1 MSYSPVVY
9 PNAATMSSSAVQHP
23 TYLPDDGTMDD
34 GTMDDG
40 TMDDGTMDDGTM
52 DDGTMDDGHYMD
64 VEEPLST
71 AATYQNPGAAA
82 KPSYEELEHAYN
94 LLHKEASVEISRL
107 TEAYE
112 AQKVVVDKAKKYL
125 KGAMADRQRLHIEN
139 RRLKVKM
146 SKLQEPIQESGDPMV
161 LDMDGDAEVKSANDK
176 AMITEL
182 EDYIGNLQHEYMVL
196 VEKSEEQQ
204 KAAAK
209 DATSR
214 VVAVKLQ
221 MAKEAMVLKK
231 EADDRQKKIEDL
243 DQEVKGLKREVRGL
257 REKDRSQYR
266 RFQERTLKRCQQDYD
281 DCCEQLFQSYHP
293 PTPSPSP
300 PASGS
305 SLATNPITPSSL
317 RPALLSSP
325 LPDGP
330 QTPPTPTPMGKM
342 IRVKEFASM
351 EGALSLAHQAHEG
364 VRESAIATLQQH
376 GVVKGG
382 IKYLNPEVSL
392 ETAYQEHA
400 RVRESAVNKLRELEE
415 MPVHLKDVLGQRGY
429 QRRTQQRVAKKEEA
443 QMMKGA
449 KPKRLSRQ

>member
-9 PNAATMSSSAVQHP
+9 PNAATMSSSAVHHH
-23 TYLPDDGTMDD
+23 TYLP
-34 GTMDDG
+34 
-40 TMDDGTMDDGTM
+40 

-71 AATYQNPGAAA
+71 AATYQNPGTAAT

-94 LLHKEASVEISRL
+94 LLHKEALVEISRL

-161 LDMDGDAEVKSANDK
+161 LDMDDDAEVKSANDK
-176 AMITEL
+176 AMITDL

-204 KAAAK
+204 KAASAQIAEAKASAAK

-281 DCCEQLFQSYHP
+281 DCCEQLFRSYHP

-305 SLATNPITPSSL
+305 SLATNPFTPSSL
-317 RPALLSSP
+317 HPTLLSSP
-325 LPDGP
+325 LLDSP

-342 IRVKEFASM
+342 IRVKECASM

-364 VRESAIATLQQH
+364 VRKSAMATLQQH

-382 IKYLNPEVSL
+382 IKYLSPEVSL
-392 ETAYQEHA
+392 EAAYQEHA

-429 QRRTQQRVAKKEEA
+429 QRRTQQRVAKKE
-443 QMMKGA
+443 
-449 KPKRLSRQ
+449 

>member
-1 MSYSPVVY
+1 MNQSLT
-9 PNAATMSSSAVQHP
+9 PNVIENP
-23 TYLPDDGTMDD
+23 G
-34 GTMDDG
+34 
-40 TMDDGTMDDGTM
+40 
-52 DDGTMDDGHYMD
+52 
-64 VEEPLST
+64 T
-71 AATYQNPGAAA
+71 AAT

-161 LDMDGDAEVKSANDK
+161 LDMDDDAEVKSANDK
-176 AMITEL
+176 AMITDL
-182 EDYIGNLQHEYMVL
+182 KDYIGNLQHEYMVL
-196 VEKSEEQQ
+196 GKLHQAFSSLLQSNRLLTLVIVEKSEEQQ
-204 KAAAK
+204 KAASAQIAEAKASAAK

-221 MAKEAMVLKK
+221 IAKEAMVLKK

-281 DCCEQLFQSYHP
+281 DCCEQLFRSYHP

-305 SLATNPITPSSL
+305 SLATNPFTPSSL
-317 RPALLSSP
+317 HPTLLSSP
-325 LPDGP
+325 LLDSP

-342 IRVKEFASM
+342 IRVKECASM

-364 VRESAIATLQQH
+364 VRKSAMATLQQH

-382 IKYLNPEVSL
+382 IKYLSPEVSL
-392 ETAYQEHA
+392 EAAYQEHA

-429 QRRTQQRVAKKEEA
+429 QRRTQQRVAKKE
-443 QMMKGA
+443 
-449 KPKRLSRQ
+449 